1 MHADSS
7 FSTLQE
13 KNSSQKIQAVPQS
26 ETTGWQ
32 PTQLKS
38 QETIL
43 RLWTDVSPSFP
54 WPQLVMARHSPQGLC
69 LKCGKDPYLY
79 RNCLQKHPFFET
91 AQETKDFGAQGTSRT
106 KPIWWFPRLH
116 VISIMMPEEILLE
129 SCRNCLQK
137 IQRHETLVKHAA
149 VSIVLAHLNF
159 KIWSPNISISTPIA
173 ILQAPYFCISGDVA
187 INHVA
192 SHTTNHW
199 TFYATINHGILSHK
213 SLPRFMVVIYKYP

>member
-54 WPQLVMARHSPQGLC
+54 WPQLVMARQIPQGLC
-69 LKCGKDPYLY
+69 LKCGKDHQRSLFVPPLPPET
-79 RNCLQKHPFFET
+79 PFF
-91 AQETKDFGAQGTSRT
+91 
-106 KPIWWFPRLH
+106 
-116 VISIMMPEEILLE
+116 
-129 SCRNCLQK
+129 
-137 IQRHETLVKHAA
+137 
-149 VSIVLAHLNF
+149 
-159 KIWSPNISISTPIA
+159 
-173 ILQAPYFCISGDVA
+173 
-187 INHVA
+187 
-192 SHTTNHW
+192 
-199 TFYATINHGILSHK
+199 
-213 SLPRFMVVIYKYP
+213 